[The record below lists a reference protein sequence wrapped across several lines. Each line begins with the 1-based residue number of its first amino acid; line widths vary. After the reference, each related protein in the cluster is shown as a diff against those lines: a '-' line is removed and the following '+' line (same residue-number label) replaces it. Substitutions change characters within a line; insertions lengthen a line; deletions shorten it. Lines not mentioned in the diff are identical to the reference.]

1 MPTDGVA
8 LILKKISEV
17 APEFSADKLP
27 MIEREIRRAFGGT
40 RVWIGKAP
48 KQTKTALLGDAMAR
62 GLSVPQAA
70 ADVGVGE
77 RHARRLLAQR
87 CKK

>member
-1 MPTDGVA
+1 MRTDGVA

-17 APEFSADKLP
+17 APEVSADKLP
-27 MIEREIRRAFGGT
+27 VIEQEIRRAFGGT
-40 RVWIGKAP
+40 RLWIGKAP

-62 GLSVPQAA
+62 GLSVPKAA
-70 ADVGVGE
+70 AVIGVGD